1 MPETK
6 VVERT
11 VLRRKKLTDE
21 EWLTLLNDRRERMN
35 PIMDRLTLTK
45 LENVVYDKDKGGS
58 PIRLSYWR
66 RDLQDVESILDLQG
80 TFDAKGA
87 SNMNAPESDFT
98 IWGLLRHG
106 VWFACEF
113 REVWVDTR
121 YVPQNFR
128 ARELHAAELH
138 KDHGIRYHQMWC
150 LLSRTIHEFA
160 NQRREQLSTL
170 EQLER
175 RFEHEDSLIEMLDV

>member
-21 EWLTLLNDRRERMN
+21 EWLTLLNDRRERTN

-45 LENVVYDKDKGGS
+45 LESVVYDKDKGGS

-66 RDLQDVESILDLQG
+66 HELHDVESILGLQG

-87 SNMNAPESDFT
+87 SDTNALESDFT

-113 REVWVDTR
+113 REVWMGNR

-138 KDHGIRYHQMWC
+138 KECGIRYHQMWC
-150 LLSRTIHEFA
+150 LLSKTVHEFA
-160 NQRREQLSTL
+160 NRRREQLREL
-170 EQLER
+170 EQLEQQ
-175 RFEHEDSLIEMLDV
+175 FEHEDGLIEALSI